1 MAESSA
7 LKALQ
12 EKLFARRSE
21 LMAAFQQHDLYN
33 TGKITQMNDLLAN
46 ITAHS
51 FSILLFPFSFRSCSF
66 TGRISTNE
74 WAQVVESVLRL
85 DLPWRT
91 LRPHL
96 VRLASDG
103 NVEYESCFENIGPGQ
118 PMPQVL
124 HLVTSVLFK
133 QKIKMTCFINIFSN
147 DMNIPHIM
155 VR

>member
-12 EKLFARRSE
+12 EKLFAHRSE
-21 LMAAFQQHDLYN
+21 LIAAFQQYDIYN
-33 TGKITQMNDLLAN
+33 TGRMNEIKYN
-46 ITAHS
+46 CTPPPTI
-51 FSILLFPFSFRSCSF
+51 FLFPFSFLSHSF

-103 NVEYESCFENIGPGQ
+103 NIEYESCFENIGPGQ
-118 PMPQVL
+118 PMPQVS
-124 HLVTSVLFK
+124 HLVISFVLFK
-133 QKIKMTCFINIFSN
+133 PKYKN
-147 DMNIPHIM
+147 
-155 VR
+155 

>member
-1 MAESSA
+1 M
-7 LKALQ
+7 
-12 EKLFARRSE
+12 
-21 LMAAFQQHDLYN
+21 
-33 TGKITQMNDLLAN
+33 
-46 ITAHS
+46 
-51 FSILLFPFSFRSCSF
+51 
-66 TGRISTNE
+66 
-74 WAQVVESVLRL
+74 LRL